1 MWLRGK
7 ITAAMAVLIGMP
19 LLLCLGVMW
28 FSASATLRDTSARD
42 LEAATQSVATAIDAR
57 IALDLTH
64 LRAWSALP
72 VMQDTLIA
80 DDGGDVASTI
90 AALKTRYNDFS
101 KLVVADARGVVIA
114 ATAKEDRGLDLSTD
128 DGHVAAMSGRVQQSA
143 YGARTPSSTE
153 TIAFTVPLIA
163 AYDRQSVI
171 GTLTGTLDVE
181 TLMSSVVASSTL
193 AKAGHNVVVTRRSDG
208 RIAFAAKRDGTL
220 FDALK
225 AAGIVRG
232 GGATTIDWKA
242 EPYLV
247 ASVVPTGK
255 TLVHET
261 GFAVLGLAPAAAI
274 FSAADRLL
282 NVTMLVGVIAA
293 VLALYLAWHWSTPLV
308 QLETTMSRVAR
319 GDVSARAVAV
329 APQHTFAPLARS
341 VEVFRQTKIVRDRL
355 VAREADLARAKEDA
369 ESALHKKS
377 EHLASLALAFK
388 TQMSAI
394 VELADAINRENLQ
407 AIAAGR
413 MPSGHAGNISRAGVQ
428 LLAVINDLFDLSE
441 AEAGHLS
448 LDETEID
455 LSLLVR
461 DSVDLMNDAAA
472 KAKVSMSIEGADS
485 ALPVRAD
492 GHKLRQVM
500 FNLLSNA
507 IKFTPEA
514 GQVKISLRTDA
525 YGRPAVAIEDTG
537 IGMPANLSPVAFSS
551 DKTAHGPGLGLP
563 LVRRLVELHQ
573 GSFEIDSE
581 VGRGTIATVALPV
594 ERLVVAPVERERL
607 SA

>member
-1 MWLRGK
+1 M
-7 ITAAMAVLIGMP
+7 
-19 LLLCLGVMW
+19 
-28 FSASATLRDTSARD
+28 
-42 LEAATQSVATAIDAR
+42 
-57 IALDLTH
+57 
-64 LRAWSALP
+64 
-72 VMQDTLIA
+72 
-80 DDGGDVASTI
+80 ST
-90 AALKTRYNDFS
+90 
-101 KLVVADARGVVIA
+101 
-114 ATAKEDRGLDLSTD
+114 
-128 DGHVAAMSGRVQQSA
+128 
-143 YGARTPSSTE
+143 
-153 TIAFTVPLIA
+153 
-163 AYDRQSVI
+163 
-171 GTLTGTLDVE
+171 
-181 TLMSSVVASSTL
+181 
-193 AKAGHNVVVTRRSDG
+193 
-208 RIAFAAKRDGTL
+208 
-220 FDALK
+220 
-225 AAGIVRG
+225 
-232 GGATTIDWKA
+232 
-242 EPYLV
+242 
-247 ASVVPTGK
+247 
-255 TLVHET
+255 
-261 GFAVLGLAPAAAI
+261 
-274 FSAADRLL
+274 
-282 NVTMLVGVIAA
+282 
-293 VLALYLAWHWSTPLV
+293 
-308 QLETTMSRVAR
+308 
-319 GDVSARAVAV
+319 
-329 APQHTFAPLARS
+329 
-341 VEVFRQTKIVRDRL
+341 
-355 VAREADLARAKEDA
+355 
-369 ESALHKKS
+369 
-377 EHLASLALAFK
+377 
-388 TQMSAI
+388 I

-514 GQVKISLRTDA
+514 GQVKVSLRTDA